1 MALRN
6 ITENAIEA
14 SLTPCKVTI
23 GLDVLQQTEP
33 QATREAIL
41 SVGSYARISVTDTG
55 SGIPTHLQTRVFD
68 PFYSTKSLGQ
78 GLGLSSAQGFILQ
91 NDGAILL
98 ESQEGKGTTV
108 SVLIPVK
115 VI

>member
-6 ITENAIEA
+6 ITENAVEA
-14 SLTPCKVTI
+14 SLTPCKIAI
-23 GLDVLQQTEP
+23 GLDVMQQTEP
-33 QATREAIL
+33 KATREAIL
-41 SVGSYARISVTDTG
+41 SVGSYARITITDAG
-55 SGIPTHLQTRVFD
+55 SGIATHLQTRVFD

-98 ESQEGKGTTV
+98 ESQVGKGTTV
-108 SVLIPVK
+108 SVLIPMK
-115 VI
+115 